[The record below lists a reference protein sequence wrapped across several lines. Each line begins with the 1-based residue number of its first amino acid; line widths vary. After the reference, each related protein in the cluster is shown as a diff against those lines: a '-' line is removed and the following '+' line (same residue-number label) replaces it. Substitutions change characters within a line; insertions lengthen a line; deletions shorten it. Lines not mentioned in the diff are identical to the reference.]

1 MRDPQLYWRC
11 SREDGQCI
19 KKTGGKAEK
28 ELGCKEK
35 EQWKLIGQEITFSFN
50 KGYWISK
57 GEISSDF
64 SVMKGTWTN
73 DNGLKGTWTGKKVQ

>member
-1 MRDPQLYWRC
+1 M
-11 SREDGQCI
+11 EDSIG
-19 KKTGGKAEK
+19 EK
-28 ELGCKEK
+28 QIITFHTDGHFSYKNVTENSSHDDQK